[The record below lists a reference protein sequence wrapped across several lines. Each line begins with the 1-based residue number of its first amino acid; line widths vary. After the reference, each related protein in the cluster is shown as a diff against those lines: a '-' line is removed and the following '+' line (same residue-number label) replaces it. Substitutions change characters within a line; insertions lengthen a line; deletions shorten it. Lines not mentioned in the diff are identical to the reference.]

1 MSGPVLITGGA
12 GSVGR
17 QLVEM
22 FAEAGRAIRVFD
34 LPMMDF
40 SGLEERDGIEIVRGD
55 ITDADGVKK
64 AVEGA
69 DAVLHLAAIL
79 PPNSERNRDVT
90 FRVNVGGT
98 QNIIAAMESANPAAR
113 LVFTSS
119 ISTYGDTSAEEPPV
133 TADHPQSA
141 IDIYADSKIE
151 GEKLIRESSLSNTIS
166 LRIAGIAVPAFL
178 EPPDPWPFME
188 DQRVEMVHRDDVA
201 DALFASADAA
211 GDGHRVFNIG
221 GGPTWQLYGRD
232 YVKDF
237 FEVMGAPV
245 EMATYRDTP
254 GWMDWY
260 DTAESQ
266 AALGYQNREL
276 RALHRRDAGD
286 YTGDDGGVES
296 GKATRLW

>member
-22 FAEAGRAIRVFD
+22 FSEAGSAIRIFD

-40 SGLEERDGIEIVRGD
+40 SGLEDRDGIEIARGD
-55 ITDADGVKK
+55 ITDADGVRN

-69 DAVLHLAAIL
+69 DAVLHLAALL
-79 PPNSERNRDVT
+79 PPNSERSRDIT

-98 QNIIAAMESANPAAR
+98 QNIITAMEQVNPDAR

-119 ISTYGDTSAEEPPV
+119 ISTYGDTSVEEPPIR
-133 TADHPQSA
+133 TSHSQSA

-151 GEKLIRESSLSNTIS
+151 GEKLIRESSLKNTIV

-201 DALFASADAA
+201 DALFASASTPDA
-211 GDGHRVFNIG
+211 GDRVFNIG
-221 GGPTWQLYGRD
+221 GGPTWQLFGRD

-237 FEVMGAPV
+237 FDVMGAPV
-245 EMATYRDTP
+245 EMATYRDSP

-266 AALGYQNREL
+266 SVLRYQNRSYQHYIGEMQ
-276 RALHRRDAGD
+276 AIIQAMM
-286 YTGDDGGVES
+286 EE
-296 GKATRLW
+296 

>member
-1 MSGPVLITGGA
+1 MSGLVLITGGA

-22 FAEAGRAIRVFD
+22 FADAGRAVRVFD

-40 SGLEERDGIEIVRGD
+40 SGLEDRDGIEIVRGD
-55 ITDADGVKK
+55 ITDADGVRS
-64 AVEGA
+64 AVEGV
-69 DAVLHLAAIL
+69 DAILHLAAIL
-79 PPNSERNRDVT
+79 PPNSERDRDFT

-98 QNIIAAMESANPAAR
+98 RNIISAMESANPAAR

-133 TADHPQSA
+133 TTEYPQSA

-151 GEKLIRESSLSNTIS
+151 GERLIRESSLKNTIS

-188 DQRVEMVHRDDVA
+188 DQRVEMAHRDDVA
-201 DALFASADAA
+201 DALFASADAS
-211 GDGHRVFNIG
+211 GDGHRIFNIG

-237 FEVMGAPV
+237 FDVMGAPV
-245 EMATYRDTP
+245 EMATYRETP

-260 DTAESQ
+260 DTDESQ
-266 AALGYQNREL
+266 AALGYQNRSYQHYIGEM
-276 RALHRRDAGD
+276 RAIIQAMMED
-286 YTGDDGGVES
+286 
-296 GKATRLW
+296 